1 CARPS
6 SEGTWASAGSPRTVS
21 FETNSP
27 AGSTSRSRRTAPGPH
42 PPRPLVNQPFNPA
55 LSHLECFD
63 CGARADLSTPRST
76 CPACGRPLVARYD
89 LARIRAEVPRES
101 LGRYG
106 TDLWRYRVVLPFA
119 PSFPAV
125 RLGEGGTPLLPLP
138 RLAETLGMDALWM
151 K

>member
-1 CARPS
+1 M
-6 SEGTWASAGSPRTVS
+6 
-21 FETNSP
+21 
-27 AGSTSRSRRTAPGPH
+27 
-42 PPRPLVNQPFNPA
+42 NQPFNPA

-63 CGARADLSTPRST
+63 CGAHADLTVPRST

-119 PSFPAV
+119 PAFPAV

-138 RLAETLGMDALWM
+138 RLAETLGMDTLWM
-151 K
+151 